1 MKDWRVCRPPKRPVD
16 SSLYKEL
23 SALYCVAGVV
33 HRAGL
38 RSDGMFLS
46 SLPLESGKVEPL
58 DAILGPP
65 WDRWIAH
72 TVEFSKTACAPG
84 AGTPLLRRTGRLLR
98 RRIRAGPTSI
108 APAASPGNFCLALQ
122 GTPSDRAAQCSAG
135 PDGRLFCG
143 AGLTPFRHPGG
154 IA

>member
-23 SALYCVAGVV
+23 SAPYCVAGVV

-38 RSDGMFLS
+38 GSDGMFLS

-58 DAILGPP
+58 DAIPGPP

-72 TVEFSKTACAPG
+72 TVEFSKTACALRSGDSAPSTHRAPDLGAPG
-84 AGTPLLRRTGRLLR
+84 RTDEYSPRSKLRQCAGPFAGTPV
-98 RRIRAGPTSI
+98 GPGC
-108 APAASPGNFCLALQ
+108 AV
-122 GTPSDRAAQCSAG
+122 
-135 PDGRLFCG
+135 
-143 AGLTPFRHPGG
+143 
-154 IA
+154 